1 MTSASSIDRIFDH
14 PESLYILCHITT
26 EVLVYTYDLSRTDV
40 PSWLDYVT
48 IV

>member
-1 MTSASSIDRIFDH
+1 MTSACSIDRIFDH

-26 EVLVYTYDLSRTDV
+26 EVLVYTNDLSLML

-48 IV
+48 II